1 MARAVELILI
11 RCDAT
16 SKGKNMI
23 FSRLFELILV
33 ENKDKKQGNR
43 HPTQN
48 EWEGGERCG
57 DVGREE
63 GGTSEKNN

>member
-16 SKGKNMI
+16 SKDKKKI

-43 HPTQN
+43 HSTQN
-48 EWEGGERCG
+48 E
-57 DVGREE
+57 
-63 GGTSEKNN
+63 